1 MDLGISMEY
10 MALMASNLSLKVLAT
25 FTDFQKGLNKAKFCL
40 KLTTCILYCMP
51 IAFEHI
57 NWVSFIGGFLICL
70 SDLGENLT
78 GYIFC
83 FKN

>member
-51 IAFEHI
+51 IAFEH
-57 NWVSFIGGFLICL
+57 FIGGFLICL
-70 SDLGENLT
+70 GDLGENLT